1 MEAINAAAVT
11 LSSASDSVNGAGRSG
26 LFPFFF
32 GSRFKQQKYRN
43 GQDVVS
49 VSADVNG
56 L

>member
-26 LFPFFF
+26 LFPFF
-32 GSRFKQQKYRN
+32 GSRFKKQKYRN